1 MNSRHRFGWRKGVF
15 VAVTA
20 LLLTACA
27 SNGPNSTDSSQGP
40 IDESL
45 PARIVDA
52 GEIIAATNATYPPI
66 EYFDDDDKTIIGF
79 DPDLGAAIG
88 KELGVPIRFIN
99 VTDLESIIPGLASGR
114 YDIAMSFN
122 SDIKERYDRV
132 HFVDYFSDGAL
143 LVVKKGNPEGIHSFD
158 DLCGKTVVVQKG
170 SLSEVRPA
178 EMQDEACKKESKP
191 GLDIVQLPQA
201 TDKQLQVQSG
211 RAAAAITNV
220 SNANFQVQQAPDRF
234 EVVGEP
240 VTPPG
245 ALIGI
250 GIPAK
255 ETQLRDAIQ
264 GALQRVIASGEYDR
278 LIEKYGLQSGAL
290 KTAQINGDR

>member
-1 MNSRHRFGWRKGVF
+1 MAGLV
-15 VAVTA
+15 
-20 LLLTACA
+20 LTACA
-27 SNGPNSTDSSQGP
+27 VAKTPEPQAENPADGT
-40 IDESL
+40 L
-45 PARIVDA
+45 PERIVDA
-52 GEIIAATNATYPPI
+52 GEIVAATNATYPPI
-66 EYFDDDDKTIIGF
+66 EYFDTDNKTIIGF

-88 KELGVPIRFIN
+88 KELGVPVRFIN

-122 SDIKERYDRV
+122 SDIKERYNQV
-132 HFVDYFSDGAL
+132 NFVDYFSDGAL
-143 LVVKKGNPEGIHSFD
+143 LVVKKGNPEGIKSFA

-170 SLSEVRPA
+170 SLSEVTPA
-178 EMQDEACKKESKP
+178 EMQDAECKKASKP

-220 SNANFQVQQAPDRF
+220 SNATFQVAAAPDRF
-234 EVVGEP
+234 EIVGEP

-245 ALIGI
+245 SLIGI
-250 GIPAK
+250 GIPAR

-264 GALQRVIASGEYDR
+264 AALKKVIASGEYDR